1 MKFTGRQVVLVI
13 LIILL
18 TQKIASGAVSSEYKV
33 EIFDHLCNEVNDDA
47 RYTSTKLKS
56 LKYLTEGKNGLV
68 FRSRDDFLENFG
80 DKGVNYNGLKLFA
93 DFLASKGTQLVMVYL
108 PTRGLMNPYSIPS
121 DRFNYQTAISSYLA
135 KVEKL
140 RQLGIVV
147 PDMASLL
154 RQYQDTDFY
163 FKRDIHWTPGGAHKT
178 AQLVAQTIKET
189 GLIQPQSAYHYV
201 STPVGSYTTR
211 GFMQKGI
218 KQLCGGQYVE
228 EYVQG
233 YSYESSNETEG
244 DALLADEPATE
255 IVLIG
260 TSFSALEQLNFAGF
274 LQEELGVPL
283 ENFSLPG
290 GKDIGAWLNYITNS
304 DFSVHSP
311 KVIIWEV
318 PGYYLL
324 DNPMLFA
331 QILPTIRGGCEE
343 QSVFLENDLALT
355 GQSRSS
361 NTLFFTQDLLDV
373 PLSEIVLDLD
383 FSDKEINDIRF
394 NIWYSNGKVK
404 KARVNKP
411 ARANTGGQFI
421 FSLYGRLLEPDGGIM
436 SLELSEIEDQSVSNY
451 LTEYG
456 KHELNVHIKA
466 CRIPPNPIDN
476 GK

>member
-18 TQKIASGAVSSEYKV
+18 TQKIASEAAASEYKV
-33 EIFDHLCNEVNDDA
+33 EIFDHLCSEVNDEA

-56 LKYLTEGKNGLV
+56 LKYLTEGKNGFV

-80 DKGVNYNGLKLFA
+80 DEGSNYNGLKLLV

-108 PTRGLMNPYSIPS
+108 PTRGLMNPYAAPS
-121 DRFNYQTAISSYLA
+121 DRFDYSTALSSYLA

-147 PDMASLL
+147 PDMSSLL

-163 FKRDIHWTPGGAHKT
+163 FKRDIHWTPNSARKT

-189 GLIQPQSAYHYV
+189 GLIQPQSDYHYV
-201 STPVGSYTTR
+201 STPVGSYTPR

-233 YSYESSNETEG
+233 YNYESSNETEG
-244 DALLADEPATE
+244 GALFADEPATE
-255 IVLIG
+255 IVLLG

-274 LQEELGVPL
+274 LQEGLGVPL

-290 GKDIGAWLNYITNS
+290 GRDIGAWLSYIENG
-304 DFSVHSP
+304 DFSAHPP

-324 DNPMLFA
+324 DNPMSLA
-331 QILPTIRGGCEE
+331 QILPFIRGACEE
-343 QSVFLENDLALT
+343 QSVILENDLALT

-361 NTLFFTQDLLDV
+361 NALFFTQNMLDV
-373 PLSEIVLDLD
+373 PLSEIVLDFD

-404 KARVNKP
+404 KGRVNKP
-411 ARANTGGQFI
+411 ARANTGGRFV
-421 FSLYGRLLEPDGGIM
+421 FSLYGHLLEPEGGVM
-436 SLELSEIEDQSVSNY
+436 SLELSGIEGQSVSNY
-451 LTEYG
+451 LSEHG
-456 KHELNVHIKA
+456 KHELNVHVKA
-466 CRIPPNPIDN
+466 CRMPSNPIDN
-476 GK
+476 